1 MLSIALIIFLFMAR
15 KKRSL
20 HGTYSPQN
28 EEFKAPIIEMT
39 DILKVPDERFKERLI
54 WIEKAKTRLE
64 RKSINSLI
72 TPLIVVQWRWSHPKI
87 QFCIS
92 SLNSYCLYWKDT
104 KLWSYSVL
112 ILRSQRLIWIG
123 FILYQRK
130 SQKLISFQSY
140 KTN

>member
-72 TPLIVVQWRWSHPKI
+72 TPLI
-87 QFCIS
+87 CIS